1 MWFLCIFNKH
11 LRDFEMNK
19 IKLID
24 FDFFSTLF
32 VVINNEGAKIF
43 LQFIY

>member
-1 MWFLCIFNKH
+1 
-11 LRDFEMNK
+11 MNK

-32 VVINNEGAKIF
+32 VVINNEEAKIF